1 MCLYV
6 SRIYVR
12 ILRFPRKTE
21 VSWRRK
27 SADFLSEDI
36 TRSRPRFLF
45 AVRESRGLCLFCR
58 EHSVHTIASVLDL
71 SSVDLW
77 IGVSRVR
84 RRPPFSCLFAR
95 RISGILSSSR
105 RTRGV
110 KSLVALATRDL
121 VVCYCDAVLSFF
133 FFYFTWHRWKKIASP
148 SRDALLEPR
157 KVANKSSVAVE
168 WREKLVRLGETWLSI
183 IRIDME
189 WKVLVFFR
197 RFDNQWEELHDFES
211 DSRFHGIFCKAWCE
225 RSKLD
230 PEVGRKFWLKSLIC
244 IILLVIIH
252 E

>member
-1 MCLYV
+1 MF
-6 SRIYVR
+6 VR
-12 ILRFPRKTE
+12 FSYLCKDIKISQRKTE

-95 RISGILSSSR
+95 RVSGILSSR

-133 FFYFTWHRWKKIASP
+133 FF
-148 SRDALLEPR
+148 
-157 KVANKSSVAVE
+157 
-168 WREKLVRLGETWLSI
+168 
-183 IRIDME
+183 
-189 WKVLVFFR
+189 
-197 RFDNQWEELHDFES
+197 
-211 DSRFHGIFCKAWCE
+211 
-225 RSKLD
+225 
-230 PEVGRKFWLKSLIC
+230 
-244 IILLVIIH
+244 ILLGIDGKRSPRQVVMLF
-252 E
+252 